1 MKISYCFF
9 YCMKLNELK
18 TTIFSLY
25 LELNY
30 RANIF
35 LFKQNNP
42 IFSKAIS
49 NINSLLKVL
58 LHLWDRGKLHFT
70 FIYIKTLFI

>member
-1 MKISYCFF
+1 
-9 YCMKLNELK
+9 MKLNELK
-18 TTIFSLY
+18 TTVFSLY

-30 RANIF
+30 RTNIF
-35 LFKQNNP
+35 LFKQNDP

-58 LHLWDRGKLHFT
+58 LHL
-70 FIYIKTLFI
+70 